1 MYTDFGIQTWND
13 VFTSSLKEVW
23 GGVAHFAPNVI
34 MAIIIFAIGWV
45 LAALIA
51 KLVESLLKALKVDAA
66 LKSAGLEEVV
76 KRAGHNLNA
85 GLFVGTLVK
94 WFVIVVFLMVSF
106 NILGLAQVNDFLRQV
121 ADFLPKVIYV
131 VFVLMV
137 AVVVASALQ
146 KIVVASA
153 RAANV
158 KSAELIGRVAKWSV
172 WAFAIIVALDNL
184 IMPGFAQGILT
195 PLVFGIALAFGLS
208 FGLGGKETAQ
218 KIIEKTSHHILEKE

>member
-1 MYTDFGIQTWND
+1 
-13 VFTSSLKEVW
+13 
-23 GGVAHFAPNVI
+23 
-34 MAIIIFAIGWV
+34 
-45 LAALIA
+45 
-51 KLVESLLKALKVDAA
+51 
-66 LKSAGLEEVV
+66 
-76 KRAGHNLNA
+76 
-85 GLFVGTLVK
+85 
-94 WFVIVVFLMVSF
+94 
-106 NILGLAQVNDFLRQV
+106 
-121 ADFLPKVIYV
+121 
-131 VFVLMV
+131 MV